1 MKNFGF
7 GMMRLPF
14 RGDQVDLSLVKEMVD
29 LFMENGFTY
38 FDTAYKYAKGL
49 SEPTLKAALVDR
61 YPRESYT
68 ITTKLSNEF
77 MHSKEEQ
84 ARIFDEQLE
93 RLGCGYFDYYL
104 LHNQGVYNLAKS
116 QKLDSFAFLQ
126 EKKAQGLVKKI
137 GMSWHDSAELLDQTL
152 TEHPELDV
160 VQLQINYLDWDNES
174 IQSRKCYEVA
184 RKHGKPVIVMEP
196 IKGGTLMK
204 LPEEAKAL
212 FAQMDPQASLAS
224 WALRFAASHEGVM
237 MVLSG
242 MNSLEQMRD
251 NLLFMKD
258 FVPMT
263 EAEKATCAKA
273 AMIIQQSSMIPCTAC
288 HYCTETC
295 PKHIPIPEYLSLL
308 QEGHSTTQIV
318 YYFNLAQTH
327 GRAGD
332 CIECHQCERH
342 CPQHIKITDHLKEI
356 SQAFDGF
363 KGW

>member
-1 MKNFGF
+1 MKKLGFGF
-7 GMMRLPF
+7 MRLPF
-14 RGDQVDLSLVKEMVD
+14 QGDAVDIGLVKQMVD

-38 FDTAYKYAKGL
+38 FDTAYKYARGL
-49 SEPTLKAALVDR
+49 SEPALKEALVDR

-77 MHSKEEQ
+77 MKSREEQ

-104 LHNQGVYNLAKS
+104 LHNQGEYNLKKS
-116 QKLDSFAFLQ
+116 RDLDSFAFIAD
-126 EKKAQGLVKKI
+126 KKARGLVKHI
-137 GMSWHDSAELLDQTL
+137 GMSWHDSAQLLDKTL

-174 IQSRKCYEVA
+174 IQSRKCWEVA

-204 LPEEAKAL
+204 LPEEAEKL
-212 FAQMDPQASLAS
+212 FRGYAPDASPAS

-242 MNSLEQMRD
+242 MNSMEQMRD
-251 NLLFMKD
+251 NISFMKD
-258 FVPMT
+258 FQPMNQEELKLT
-263 EAEKATCAKA
+263 EQA
-273 AMIIQQSSMIPCTAC
+273 AGMIRQHAMIPCTGC
-288 HYCTETC
+288 RYCTETC
-295 PKHIPIPEYLSLL
+295 PRNIPIPDYLSLL
-308 QEGHSTTQIV
+308 QQGHSTTQVV

-332 CIECHQCERH
+332 CIECHQCEKH
-342 CPQHIKITDHLKEI
+342 CPQHIEITKHLKEV
-356 SQAFDGF
+356 SKSYDGF
-363 KGW
+363 QGW